1 MHTHLLWP
9 ALATLGTSLLLFIT
23 AALVGRAR
31 VRYGIQAPATHGHE
45 MFDRAYRVQ
54 MNTLENVVL
63 FLPALWL
70 AATFFNSAVAT
81 VLAAVWLIGRTWY
94 AAAYLK
100 NPAKRGGGFLLAFLA
115 WGGLM
120 LLASWGVIRAL
131 LAI

>member
-1 MHTHLLWP
+1 MHTHLIWP
-9 ALATLGTSLLLFIT
+9 ALATLATLTLLFATT
-23 AALVGRAR
+23 AVVGRAR
-31 VRYGIQAPATHGHE
+31 GRYGIKAPATSGHE
-45 MFDRAYRVQ
+45 MFDRAFRVQ

-70 AATFFNSAVAT
+70 AATFFNSAVAS
-81 VLAAVWLIGRTWY
+81 VLAGVWLVGRVWY

-100 NPAKRGGGFLLAFLA
+100 DPAKRGSGFLIAFLA

-131 LAI
+131 AGV

>member
-9 ALATLGTSLLLFIT
+9 ALATLGTLLLLFIT

-45 MFDRAYRVQ
+45 GFERAYRVQ

-70 AATFFNSAVAT
+70 AATFFNAYVAT
-81 VLAAVWLIGRTWY
+81 LLAGVWLLGRTWY
-94 AAAYLK
+94 AVAYLRD
-100 NPAKRGGGFLLAFLA
+100 PKRRGSGFLIAFLA
-115 WGGLM
+115 WGALM
-120 LLASWGVIRAL
+120 LVASWGVIRAL
-131 LAI
+131 LAL